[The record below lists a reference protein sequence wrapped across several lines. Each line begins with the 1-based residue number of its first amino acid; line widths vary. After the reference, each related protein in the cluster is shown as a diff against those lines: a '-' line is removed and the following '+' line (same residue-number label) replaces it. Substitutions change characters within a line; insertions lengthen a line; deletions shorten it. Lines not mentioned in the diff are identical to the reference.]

1 MHRCRKIMLHEFYS
15 TSCWTEGIVID
26 ATYGLDGNGIVLRPQ
41 AEALIDVLCQDVLPA
56 RRRPG
61 VRRPD
66 SSPDGRRPQVS
77 YKNPDKAREHDRERY
92 RRLTKERL
100 AQGLCPKC
108 GREPLPPDCSLCR
121 SCGEKRR
128 KAERAR
134 YAKGKAAGRLYGGR
148 DPKDCRRLGRERS
161 RKRLRACR
169 AAGLCTRCGNRP
181 PVPGGATCRACRD
194 ARQAAEQEQYAAR
207 RAEGRCGRCGRHI
220 LDHASR
226 CGPCAA
232 LEAGRHPRK
241 NAASRRRYA
250 HRRARW
256 RCTDCGEPSQ
266 GAARCVPCA
275 HRSWVR
281 SGWHRGLPILP
292 PRYTVIEVAT
302 GEDHGIWDSWEEV
315 AMCLAF
321 ARLSHQQVE
330 IISDTS
336 PMASF
341 TGQ

>member
-1 MHRCRKIMLHEFYS
+1 MPFK
-15 TSCWTEGIVID
+15 D
-26 ATYGLDGNGIVLRPQ
+26 
-41 AEALIDVLCQDVLPA
+41 
-56 RRRPG
+56 PG
-61 VRRPD
+61 
-66 SSPDGRRPQVS
+66 
-77 YKNPDKAREHDRERY
+77 KAREQDRERY
-92 RRLTKERL
+92 RRLTKERI

-108 GREPLPPDCSLCR
+108 GRESLPPGRSLCHA
-121 SCGEKRR
+121 CGEKKR

-134 YAKGKAAGRLYGGR
+134 YARGKAEGRLYGGR
-148 DPKDCRRLGRERS
+148 DPQDRRRIGRERS
-161 RKRLRACR
+161 RKRLRTYR
-169 AAGLCTRCGNRP
+169 DAGLCTRCGRHA
-181 PVPGGATCRACRD
+181 PVQGGTTCQSCRD
-194 ARQAAEQEQYAAR
+194 ARQASERELYAAR
-207 RAEGRCGRCGRHI
+207 RAEGMCGRCGRHI

-232 LEAGRHPRK
+232 LEVGRHPRK

-250 HRRARW
+250 HRRVGW

-281 SGWHRGLPILP
+281 SAEHRGLPILP

-302 GEDHGIWDSWEEV
+302 GEDHGTWDSWEEV

>member
-1 MHRCRKIMLHEFYS
+1 M
-15 TSCWTEGIVID
+15 
-26 ATYGLDGNGIVLRPQ
+26 P
-41 AEALIDVLCQDVLPA
+41 
-56 RRRPG
+56 
-61 VRRPD
+61 
-66 SSPDGRRPQVS
+66 
-77 YKNPDKAREHDRERY
+77 YKDPDKAREHDRECY
-92 RRLTKERL
+92 RRRTKERL

-108 GREPLPPDCSLCR
+108 GREPLPPERSLCR
-121 SCGEKRR
+121 SCGKKKR

-134 YAKGKAAGRLYGGR
+134 YAKAKVEGRLYGGR
-148 DPKDCRRLGRERS
+148 DPKDRSRIGRERS
-161 RKRLRACR
+161 RKRLRAR
-169 AAGLCTRCGNRP
+169 RDAGLCT
-181 PVPGGATCRACRD
+181 
-194 ARQAAEQEQYAAR
+194 
-207 RAEGRCGRCGRHI
+207 
-220 LDHASR
+220 R

-241 NAASRRRYA
+241 NAASQRRYA
-250 HRRARW
+250 LRRAKW
-256 RCTDCGEPSQ
+256 RCTDCGQPSQ

-275 HRSWVR
+275 HRSWVH

-302 GEDHGIWDSWEEV
+302 GEDHGTWDSWEEV

-336 PMASF
+336 PMASV